1 MTGVGKSPAGATD
14 QRASW
19 WRSET
24 GVRTLSAVVLLPVVL
39 FLVWLGG
46 WGFAALVAAL
56 AALVLV
62 EWLDIC
68 AIPRGGLVTGL
79 IGAVATATALGGLY
93 LAPLSAFGL
102 AVVLS
107 GLMAAVAPPRRGY
120 ALAGALYALLPT
132 VALVLLRRG
141 DQGVFLIA
149 FVFAVVWATDVL
161 AYVVGRALK
170 GPKLCPAI
178 SPGKTW
184 SGAIGGFV
192 SGVGAGVGIG
202 LLAGSP
208 DPLRVAVLSAVLSVG
223 SILGDLF
230 ESGLKR
236 RFKVKDASRLI
247 PGHGGVMDRVDGVI
261 AAALLAVLLGYLL
274 GGSAGA
280 GAGLF
285 GR

>member
-1 MTGVGKSPAGATD
+1 MSDPAGSPPATPVR
-14 QRASW
+14 RAGW

-39 FLVWLGG
+39 FLVWFGG

-56 AALVLV
+56 AALVLI

-68 AIPRGGLVTGL
+68 DIRRGALLTTLV
-79 IGAVATATALGGLY
+79 GAVATLSALGGLY

-102 AVVLS
+102 AVVLA
-107 GLMAAVAPPRRGY
+107 GVVGVFAGPRRGY
-120 ALAGALYALLPT
+120 GLAGALYALLPT
-132 VALVLLRRG
+132 VALLLLRRAEG
-141 DQGVFLIA
+141 GGFLIVLL
-149 FVFAVVWATDVL
+149 FPVVWATDIL

-170 GPKLCPAI
+170 GPKLWPAV

-184 SGAIGGFV
+184 SGAIGGFL
-192 SGVGAGVGIG
+192 SGIAAGVLVGIA
-202 LLAGSP
+202 AGSP
-208 DPLRVAVLSAVLSVG
+208 APLRVAAVSAVLSAG

-247 PGHGGVMDRVDGVI
+247 PGHGGVMDRVDGLV
-261 AAALLAVLLGYLL
+261 AAALLAVVIGYLL
-274 GGSAGA
+274 GGDSGP